1 MPEPV
6 PERSGSSPAKI
17 SMIALLPNLLVV
29 IIILVSILFIPA
41 GRLDWLQAWAF
52 VLAFAG
58 YLIFY
63 GLWSVRNDQGQLH
76 ERSQVGEN
84 TKSWDK
90 VILTIYTILLIGM
103 LVLAGLDTGRF
114 RWAPVPPVLQG
125 FGWLGATF
133 AGFII
138 WWTVSVNTFLS
149 RNVRIQN
156 DRGQRVIDSGPYARV
171 RHPMYLG
178 IIVFMISI
186 PLLLGSLWAL
196 IPGALIGILFIVR
209 TALEDRTL
217 QQELPGY
224 QEYAKRIRYRLL
236 PWIW

>member
-1 MPEPV
+1 M
-6 PERSGSSPAKI
+6 I
-17 SMIALLPNLLVV
+17 SLLPNLLAV
-29 IIILVSILFIPA
+29 ILILAAILFIPA

-52 VLAFAG
+52 VLAFG
-58 YLIFY
+58 GFLTFY
-63 GLWSVRNDQGQLH
+63 GLWGVRNDQGQLQ
-76 ERSQVGEN
+76 ERSQGGKN

-90 VILTIYTILLIGM
+90 VILSVYTIFLIGM
-103 LVLAGLDTGRF
+103 LILAGLDAGRF
-114 RWAPVPPVLQG
+114 RWAPAPHILQG
-125 FGWLGATF
+125 AGWLGAAF
-133 AGFII
+133 AGFLI

-149 RNVRIQN
+149 RTVRIQD
-156 DRGQRVIDSGPYARV
+156 DRGQRVIDTGPYRWV

-178 IIVFMISI
+178 IIILMVSI

-196 IPGALIGILFIVR
+196 IPGVMIGILFIVR

-224 QEYAKRIRYRLL
+224 PEYASRVRYRIV

>member
-1 MPEPV
+1 M
-6 PERSGSSPAKI
+6 I
-17 SMIALLPNLLVV
+17 SLLPNLLAV
-29 IIILVSILFIPA
+29 ILVLAFLLFVPA

-52 VLAFAG
+52 VLAFG
-58 YLIFY
+58 GFLTFY
-63 GLWSVRNDQGQLH
+63 GLWGVHNDQGQLN
-76 ERSQVGEN
+76 ERSQTGKN

-90 VILTIYTILLIGM
+90 VILASYTVLLIGM
-103 LVLAGLDTGRF
+103 LILAGLDAGRF
-114 RWAPVPPVLQG
+114 RWAPAPPVLQG
-125 FGWLGATF
+125 LGWLGVAF
-133 AGFII
+133 AGFMI

-149 RNVRIQN
+149 RTVRIQD
-156 DRGQRVIDSGPYARV
+156 DRGQRVIDTGPYSWV

-178 IIVFMISI
+178 IIILMVSI

-196 IPGALIGILFIVR
+196 IPGAMIGILFIVR

-224 QEYAKRIRYRLL
+224 PEYARRVRYRLF